1 MSKPHAVDLLHG
13 FSLTWSS
20 AMDELER
27 NNLSLERAA
36 ELVIMLKKVDEIAA
50 CDLFCHFGD
59 LFKLGQE
66 HRHDGGKAI
75 GTFAMCCDYAIATN
89 IKGEKDNG

>member
-1 MSKPHAVDLLHG
+1 ME
-13 FSLTWSS
+13 
-20 AMDELER
+20 ELETG
-27 NNLSLERAA
+27 NLSLERAA

-66 HRHDGGKAI
+66 HRHDNGKAI
-75 GTFAMCCDYAIATN
+75 KLFAFCCDYAVATN
-89 IKGEKDNG
+89 IKGETTDG